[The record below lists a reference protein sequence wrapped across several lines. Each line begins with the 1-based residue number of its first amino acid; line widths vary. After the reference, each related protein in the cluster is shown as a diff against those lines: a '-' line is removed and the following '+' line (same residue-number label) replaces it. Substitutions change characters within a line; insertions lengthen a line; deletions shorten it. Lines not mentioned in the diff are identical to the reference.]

1 MSRVVENPRPVELTL
16 EPFDDYVVIEASDL
30 EAETRGGL
38 ILPASAETQCR
49 TGIITAAGPE
59 ADGISPGD
67 KVLYPREAGFDA
79 RISGTEVRVMRRG
92 DLIARVHD

>member
-1 MSRVVENPRPVELTL
+1 MSGVVENPRPVELTL